1 VIAKGM
7 GRADPTVRAAILVT
21 AVAAVVAF
29 AVLTLAGHPR
39 AGLAIDLGLVVGAAN
54 GPLIQRTAQLGA
66 AFGALAFA
74 RLLVLTVLGL
84 GLGLL
89 LGLDVLWLVMV
100 GLAAAQLALAFSA
113 VWRVLNG

>member
-1 VIAKGM
+1 M

-21 AVAAVVAF
+21 AAVAVLALAG
-29 AVLTLAGHPR
+29 LTLAGHPR

-54 GPLIQRTAQLGA
+54 GPLIQRSAQLGS

-113 VWRVLNG
+113 VWRVLSE